1 MVVNMIAR
9 NQTLENIANRLP
21 ECTEIFSE
29 LKNARYLSGFD
40 MENGY
45 WNVALDEKSKRLTA
59 FGSECGS
66 WMYKCLPQGMV
77 SSGPYFQAWC
87 ERLFRRYNILS

>member
-1 MVVNMIAR
+1 MFTINLGWRMVVNMIAR

-40 MENGY
+40 IENGY
-45 WNVALDEKSKRLTA
+45 WNIALDEKSKRLTA

-66 WMYKCLPQGMV
+66 WM
-77 SSGPYFQAWC
+77 
-87 ERLFRRYNILS
+87 